1 MLNLVFEKTH
11 ISSSPFTLLLAWVEL
26 VFFMS
31 TIWNF
36 KNLPQSLHGYFSSF
50 WIHNQYG
57 IQFDLSQVE
66 FIHLPNPHCMFAK
79 FTSTSQIRQV
89 HFAKSTSSQVHIA
102 KSSSSHLQVANTTLL
117 SRTPWM
123 CFELPTLSSISR
135 LLTTWN
141 FDGWIQIWWMNQLTP
156 FIGLI

>member
-1 MLNLVFEKTH
+1 MLNLVFEKSH
-11 ISSSPFTLLLAWVEL
+11 ITSSPFTPLLASIQL
-26 VFFMS
+26 LFFMS

-36 KNLPQSLHGYFSSF
+36 KNLPQSLDGYFSSF
-50 WIHNQYG
+50 WIHHRYG
-57 IQFDLSQVE
+57 IQFGLSQVE

-89 HFAKSTSSQVHIA
+89 HFVKLT
-102 KSSSSHLQVANTTLL
+102 SSHLQVTNTALL
-117 SRTPWM
+117 SRTAWM
-123 CFELPTLSSISR
+123 CFELPTFWSISR

-141 FDGWIQIWWMNQLTP
+141 FNGWIQIWWMNQLTP